1 LPPDPAPD
9 ASGAGRP
16 LSRLE
21 ELTARARR
29 VVGAPDVLRG
39 PSPPAAAPAAPRGG
53 ERQAAGVAR
62 GAVYVGIDPGTATTG
77 YGFVRPLTG
86 TAWDGR
92 YETVDFGVVET
103 GPEQPMPDRLLALF
117 TRLRQLIAAHRPAE
131 AAVEKLFFGRNTT
144 TAISVGQARGVVLL
158 ALAEAGVPVAEY
170 TPAEVKQAVAGF
182 GRAQKSQV
190 QRMIQTVL
198 DLPAVPQ
205 PDDAADALAIAIC
218 HLRLSHLRAAGLR

>member
-1 LPPDPAPD
+1 LPPEPDAD
-9 ASGAGRP
+9 ASGSGRP
-16 LSRLE
+16 VSRLE

-29 VVGAPDVLRG
+29 VIGAPHPPPPPTPHRDPPVPPAG
-39 PSPPAAAPAAPRGG
+39 APPSPP
-53 ERQAAGVAR
+53 
-62 GAVYVGIDPGTATTG
+62 GAVCVGIDPGTATTG
-77 YGFVRPLTG
+77 YGFVRPLSG
-86 TAWDGR
+86 AAGDGR
-92 YETVDFGVVET
+92 YETVAFGVVET

-117 TRLRQLIAAHRPAE
+117 TRLRQLIATHHPAE
-131 AAVEKLFFGRNTT
+131 AAVEKLYFGRNAT

-182 GRAQKSQV
+182 GRAQKPQV

-198 DLPAVPQ
+198 DLPVVPQ

-218 HLRLSHLRAAGLR
+218 HLRLSRLRAAGLR